1 MLVQKNFIRFA
12 SACCFLTVI
21 TTLGIHAFFP
31 DPPASFEER
40 VLLFRDSVYLL
51 NRWWVIAHCLLVIVA
66 MWGFALLQFK
76 KTPGFTGLG
85 FLFFCV
91 FSIAEITRQMIALF
105 YINGLREQYVI
116 ATDTA
121 TKEGLKLTLS
131 TAGLLTSPLFGV
143 FILMF
148 GLGSLCYGFSL
159 IRAKGF
165 DKLLSILFL
174 ISGAA
179 SFVLMGND
187 FWKIGWLENFL
198 SKYNSTFTPLLRA
211 IIGIWLWKK
220 SVTLQTT

>member
-40 VLLFRDSVYLL
+40 VLLFRDPVYLL

-105 YINGLREQYVI
+105 YINGLREQYVN
-116 ATDTA
+116 AADTA

-131 TAGLLTSPLFGV
+131 SAGLLTSPLFGV

-148 GLGSLCYGFSL
+148 GLGSICYGFSL
-159 IRAKGF
+159 IKAKGF

-174 ISGAA
+174 ISGVA
-179 SFVLMGND
+179 SFALMGND
-187 FWKIGWLENFL
+187 FWKMGWLENFL

-220 SVTLQTT
+220 SGALQKM

>member
-1 MLVQKNFIRFA
+1 MLVQKNFIRLA
-12 SACCFLTVI
+12 SVCCFLTVI

-40 VLLFRDSVYLL
+40 VLLFRDPTYLL

-76 KTPGFTGLG
+76 KAPGFTGLG

-105 YINGLREQYVI
+105 YINGLREQYVM
-116 ATDTA
+116 ATDAA

-159 IRAKGF
+159 ARAKGF

-174 ISGAA
+174 ISGAG

-187 FWKIGWLENFL
+187 FWKIGWLENLL

-220 SVTLQTT
+220 SASYK